1 MRIIVTVPSLDKSF
15 GGPFGKA
22 GGLLAALTALGHSV
36 ALVGAGESAGDVGL
50 GQIGRFHATPV
61 PRHVRP
67 LLRVVRDADIVHVL
81 GLRDPVGTIAALE
94 ARRRGVPVVLEPVG
108 MHRRRLRSLFLKRVH
123 DETLGRIVIRAA
135 ARVVASSHLE
145 ADAMVEDG
153 IARDRISIRP
163 NGALFDDMLP
173 LPQRGPLRE
182 ELGIPA
188 SSPLVVTIARINAI
202 KGLPVLVRGLS
213 ELPDAWGLIAGPDE
227 RDGTMETL
235 VRLRK
240 TLGLGTRLVILPEG
254 LWGQRKMKALAEAD
268 CFCLPSLHESF
279 GTAAL
284 EAAGVGV
291 PVVTTEGCGV
301 AEWLDRGASCVV
313 APGDSVALSRAI
325 DNVLGS
331 SSFRARAVEAAT
343 RIRSEF
349 SWAHLAVLQVEIYRK
364 AAQGA

>member
-1 MRIIVTVPSLDKSF
+1 MAPMRIIVTVPSLDKSF

-36 ALVGAGESAGDVGL
+36 ALVGAGDNAGDVGL

-153 IARDRISIRP
+153 SPGTGLDPSERRTFRRYVAP
-163 NGALFDDMLP
+163 
-173 LPQRGPLRE
+173 PQRGPLRE

-202 KGLPVLVRGLS
+202 KGLPVLVRALS

-227 RDGTMETL
+227 HRRKRWKPSCDFGK
-235 VRLRK
+235 RWDSAHAWSSSLR
-240 TLGLGTRLVILPEG
+240 G
-254 LWGQRKMKALAEAD
+254 
-268 CFCLPSLHESF
+268 S
-279 GTAAL
+279 
-284 EAAGVGV
+284 
-291 PVVTTEGCGV
+291 
-301 AEWLDRGASCVV
+301 GAS
-313 APGDSVALSRAI
+313 GR
-325 DNVLGS
+325 
-331 SSFRARAVEAAT
+331 
-343 RIRSEF
+343 
-349 SWAHLAVLQVEIYRK
+349 
-364 AAQGA
+364 